1 MNGRFIL
8 SGIFA
13 LLFFLIWLWLIFRA
27 IGCLLGRPLSGKWI
41 KVTAE
46 LKPLS
51 DAEDLQVQMMNRMA
65 EIYAQQTHAK
75 IAPPAADAH
84 SAVYT
89 VDGKEYRQTVRGTKD
104 AQTMSFY
111 VSREDPQKLWSP
123 KVRWSKPAA
132 AAILA
137 IAIAALVCFCL
148 IFLPLLY

>member
-1 MNGRFIL
+1 MTGRMIWGCIL
-8 SGIFA
+8 A
-13 LLFFLIWLWLIFRA
+13 LLFLTIWITLVVCAVGRLI
-27 IGCLLGRPLSGKWI
+27 GRPLSKKWI

-51 DAEDLQVQMMNRMA
+51 DAEDLQVQAMNRMA

-75 IAPPAADAH
+75 ITPPAADAH

-89 VDGKEYRQTVRGTKD
+89 VDGKAYRQTVRGTKD

-111 VSREDPQKLWSP
+111 VSRENPQKLWSP

-132 AAILA
+132 AAVLVTA
-137 IAIAALVCFCL
+137 CAALLCFLL
-148 IFLPLLY
+148 IVLLL

>member
-1 MNGRFIL
+1 MTGRMIWGCILALLFLTVWITLVVCAVGRFI
-8 SGIFA
+8 
-13 LLFFLIWLWLIFRA
+13 
-27 IGCLLGRPLSGKWI
+27 GRPLSKKWI

-51 DAEDLQVQMMNRMA
+51 DAEDLQVQAMNRMA

-75 IAPPAADAH
+75 ITPPAADAH

-89 VDGKEYRQTVRGTKD
+89 VDGKAYRQTVRGTKD

-111 VSREDPQKLWSP
+111 VSRENPQKLWSP

-132 AAILA
+132 AAVLVTA
-137 IAIAALVCFCL
+137 CAALLCFLL
-148 IFLPLLY
+148 IVLLL

>member
-1 MNGRFIL
+1 MTGRMIWGCIL
-8 SGIFA
+8 A
-13 LLFFLIWLWLIFRA
+13 LLFLTIWITLVVCAVGRLI
-27 IGCLLGRPLSGKWI
+27 GRPLSKKWI

-51 DAEDLQVQMMNRMA
+51 DAEDLQVQTMNRMA

-75 IAPPAADAH
+75 ITPPAADAH

-89 VDGKEYRQTVRGTKD
+89 VDGKAYRQTVRGTKD

-111 VSREDPQKLWSP
+111 VSRENPQKLWSP

-132 AAILA
+132 AAVLVTA
-137 IAIAALVCFCL
+137 CAALLCFLL
-148 IFLPLLY
+148 IVLLL

>member
-1 MNGRFIL
+1 MTGRMIWGCIL
-8 SGIFA
+8 A
-13 LLFFLIWLWLIFRA
+13 LFFLTIWITLVVCVVGRLI
-27 IGCLLGRPLSGKWI
+27 GRPLSKKWI

-51 DAEDLQVQMMNRMA
+51 DAEDLQVQAMNRMA

-75 IAPPAADAH
+75 ITPPAADAH

-89 VDGKEYRQTVRGTKD
+89 VDGKAYRQTVRGTKD

-111 VSREDPQKLWSP
+111 VSRENPQKLWSP

-132 AAILA
+132 AAVLVTA
-137 IAIAALVCFCL
+137 CAALLCFLL
-148 IFLPLLY
+148 IVLLL

>member
-1 MNGRFIL
+1 MTGRMIWGCILALLFLTIWITLVVCAAGRFI
-8 SGIFA
+8 
-13 LLFFLIWLWLIFRA
+13 
-27 IGCLLGRPLSGKWI
+27 GRPLSKKWI

-51 DAEDLQVQMMNRMA
+51 DAEDLQVQAMNRMA

-75 IAPPAADAH
+75 ITPPAADAH

-89 VDGKEYRQTVRGTKD
+89 VDGKAYRQTVRGTKD

-111 VSREDPQKLWSP
+111 VSRENPQKLWSP

-132 AAILA
+132 AAVLVTA
-137 IAIAALVCFCL
+137 CAALLCFLL
-148 IFLPLLY
+148 IVLLL